1 VKRACVIQVI
11 SVEAVNNSK
20 NQFFKTF
27 TPYLC
32 FLFHMRQIIIV
43 LIFLLFEWYA
53 FQAIRTVTK
62 QQWVYVAF
70 WILCGLVVANMTY
83 QFNTGPKSQNLTP
96 MRSYAIG
103 IMMTLLV
110 FDLVIILF
118 LFGEDLYRLVYGVG
132 RKIFSSESAT
142 SFFPGRRKMI
152 SQIALGMAAL
162 PMAGMI
168 YGMIRGKYN
177 YRVIKHSLVFPD
189 LPEAFDGY
197 QITQISDI
205 HSGSFDNPE
214 KIAYAVDLINQQKS
228 DVILFTGDLVNN
240 EATEMLPWMDTFSK
254 LKAPQGVFSVL
265 GNHDY
270 GDYIPWESE
279 AAKEANLEHL
289 KQIQKDMGFELL
301 LNEHRFLEKNGEKIA
316 LVGIENWGAGG
327 FKKAGDLQKAVDG
340 LSKEEFKILMS
351 HDPSHW
357 DAQVIHDDKHFHLTL
372 AGHTHGMQFG
382 IEIPGWIKFSPVQWR
397 YPRWAGVYKEKG
409 QFLNVN
415 RGFGFLAYPGR
426 VGIWPEITVIELK
439 RG

>member
-1 VKRACVIQVI
+1 
-11 SVEAVNNSK
+11 
-20 NQFFKTF
+20 
-27 TPYLC
+27 
-32 FLFHMRQIIIV
+32 MRQIIIV

-83 QFNTGPKSQNLTP
+83 QFNAGPKSQNLTP

-103 IMMTLLV
+103 FMMTLLV

-132 RKIFSSESAT
+132 RKIFSSENST
-142 SFFPGRRKMI
+142 SFFPSRRKMI

-214 KIAYAVDLINQQKS
+214 KIAYAVDLINQQNS

-254 LKAPQGVFSVL
+254 LKAPEGVFSIL

-279 AAKEANLEHL
+279 AAKEANLDHL
-289 KQIQKDMGFELL
+289 KAIQKEIGFELL

-357 DAQVIHDDKHFHLTL
+357 DAQVINDDKHFHLTL

-397 YPRWAGVYKEKG
+397 YPRWAGLYEEKG
-409 QFLNVN
+409 QILHVN